1 MHRYETHLLVD
12 DVSTNLKCEELI
24 LHNQYKVTMV
34 KSGEDALR
42 YLESTIPDLILLDIH
57 LSRMDGFEVM
67 EHMRKDPKTA
77 SIPVI
82 FLTADDHVD
91 VERSLALGSVDFIRK
106 PFDPQTL
113 LDKIQAVWRTEAQ

>member
-1 MHRYETHLLVD
+1 MKHILLVD

-24 LHNQYKVTMV
+24 LHNKYKVTMV
-34 KSGEDALR
+34 KSGEEALR
-42 YLESTIPDLILLDIH
+42 YLNTVIPDLILLDIH

-67 EHMRKDPKTA
+67 EHMRKDSRTA

-91 VERSLALGSVDFIRK
+91 KERSLAMGAADFIRK

-113 LDKIQAVWRTEAQ
+113 LDKIQAVWRAED

>member
-1 MHRYETHLLVD
+1 MKHILLVD

-91 VERSLALGSVDFIRK
+91 VERSLALGAVDFIRK

>member
-1 MHRYETHLLVD
+1 MKHILLVD

-24 LHNQYKVTMV
+24 LHNRYKVTMV
-34 KSGEDALR
+34 KSGEDTLR

-82 FLTADDHVD
+82 FLSADDHVD
-91 VERSLALGSVDFIRK
+91 VERSLALGAVDFIRK

-113 LDKIQAVWRTEAQ
+113 LDKIQAVWRTEEQ

>member
-1 MHRYETHLLVD
+1 MKHILLVD

-91 VERSLALGSVDFIRK
+91 VERSLALGAVDFIRK

-113 LDKIQAVWRTEAQ
+113 LDKIQAVWRTEEQ

>member
-1 MHRYETHLLVD
+1 MKHILLVD

-24 LHNQYKVTMV
+24 LHNRYKVTMV
-34 KSGEDALR
+34 KSGEDTLR

-82 FLTADDHVD
+82 FLSADDHVD
-91 VERSLALGSVDFIRK
+91 VERSLALGAVDFIRK

-113 LDKIQAVWRTEAQ
+113 LDRIQAVWRTEEQ